1 MTPLLFSTLIF
12 LVLLALQVGAALV
25 VSREI
30 DKLREAE
37 WHVRHS
43 WEPDDDG

>member
-1 MTPLLFSTLIF
+1 MTPLLFPTLIF
-12 LVLLALQVGAALV
+12 LVLFAISALGLV
-25 VSREI
+25 VSREL

-37 WHVRHS
+37 WHARHS